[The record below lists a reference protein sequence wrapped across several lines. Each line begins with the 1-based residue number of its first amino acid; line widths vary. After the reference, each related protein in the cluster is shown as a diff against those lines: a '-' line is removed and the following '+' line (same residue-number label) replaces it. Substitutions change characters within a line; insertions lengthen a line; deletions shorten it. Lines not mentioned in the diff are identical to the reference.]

1 MTDKQERHLNQIQTD
16 LEQRLDLKYRCGA
29 AEHGGDLDEMDKYD
43 LLESAIDEAIDQVV
57 YLLTLRSKL

>member
-1 MTDKQERHLNQIQTD
+1 MTAQQERHLNQIQTD
-16 LEQRLDLKYRCGA
+16 LEHRLDLKYRAGA
-29 AEHGGDLDEMDKYD
+29 AEHGGNLDNMDKYD